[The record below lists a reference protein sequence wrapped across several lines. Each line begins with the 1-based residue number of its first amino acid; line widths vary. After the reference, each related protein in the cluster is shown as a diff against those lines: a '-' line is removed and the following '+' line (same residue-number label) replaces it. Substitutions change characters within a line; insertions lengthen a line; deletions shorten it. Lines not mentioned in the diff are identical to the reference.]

1 MIIISQLN
9 WRITKKNRSNSNNNS
24 FLKKH
29 KLACSRLKRLIENA
43 TSIAEDGKEQIL
55 RKISKEKII
64 AITISLS
71 QVKLTS
77 INSKVCR
84 EVFSYSRW
92 TKYNHKPNTPIST
105 NRASSQT
112 KLLQKCLILHISA
125 VDSNNPNLKCSLPII
140 FLRFFLKL
148 LFRKHQCTW
157 ITHLCNY
164 MIRLI
169 INRNPSLKKGWHVI
183 AARQNV

>member
-84 EVFSYSRW
+84 EVFSYSR
-92 TKYNHKPNTPIST
+92 
-105 NRASSQT
+105 
-112 KLLQKCLILHISA
+112 
-125 VDSNNPNLKCSLPII
+125 
-140 FLRFFLKL
+140 
-148 LFRKHQCTW
+148 
-157 ITHLCNY
+157 
-164 MIRLI
+164 
-169 INRNPSLKKGWHVI
+169 
-183 AARQNV
+183 